1 MSNWSNQAEHDAAQ
15 AMRRAWLHD
24 VLHWLR
30 GESNELIP
38 FDAVKDLNPLGE
50 HYVGIQ
56 TIPIDAII
64 GSVDRYRDFDE
75 SYLPKSEHNTD
86 RWVNIRRLQ
95 LEGKS
100 LPAIQVYK
108 VGETYFVKDGN
119 HRVSVAALEGQKFID
134 AEVIELDVI
143 VPPERGDDLKDLI
156 IKGEYAKFLI
166 ETKLETLRPEHSEI
180 MFSTPGRYDILIE
193 HIKTRRYYL
202 GLNLQRDVS
211 WEEAVIS
218 WYDKLYSHMIT
229 EIRDSHALESFT
241 NRTEAD
247 LYLWMMDH
255 RYFLTEQ
262 FGQDVGSK
270 VAAESFVKHHAPS
283 IGERLML
290 GLKNLWAGITRRLER
305 SKR

>member
-56 TIPIDAII
+56 TIEVDAII
-64 GSVDRYRDFDE
+64 GSVDRYRDFDD

-166 ETKLETLRPEHSEI
+166 ETKLEILRPEHSEI
-180 MFSTPGRYDILIE
+180 MFSTPGRYDILLE
-193 HIKTRRYYL
+193 HVKTRQYFL

-211 WEEAVIS
+211 WEEAVTS

-229 EIRDSHALESFT
+229 EIRNSHALESFV

-255 RYFLTEQ
+255 RYFLTEK
-262 FGQDVGSK
+262 FGEDVGSK
-270 VAAESFVKHHAPS
+270 ITAESFVKHHAPNLL
-283 IGERLML
+283 ERFKI
-290 GLKNLWAGITRRLER
+290 GLKNLWAAITRRLER
-305 SKR
+305 TGR

>member
-1 MSNWSNQAEHDAAQ
+1 
-15 AMRRAWLHD
+15 MRRAWIHD
-24 VLHWLR
+24 VLHKLR

-38 FDAVKDLNPLGE
+38 FDAIKELRPLGE

-56 TIPIDAII
+56 TIPVDSII
-64 GSVDRYRDFDE
+64 GSVDRYRDFDD

-95 LEGKS
+95 LEGRS
-100 LPAIQVYK
+100 LPVIQVYK

-119 HRVSVAALEGQKFID
+119 HRVSVAALEGQKYID

-143 VPPERGDDLKDLI
+143 VPPERGDALKDLI

-166 ETKLETLRPEHSEI
+166 ETELETLRPDHSEI
-180 MFSTPGRYDILIE
+180 MFSTPGRYDILLE
-193 HIKTRRYYL
+193 HIQTRRYYL
-202 GLNLQRDVS
+202 GLNLQRDVT
-211 WEEAVIS
+211 WQEAVTS
-218 WYDKLYSHMIT
+218 WYDKLYTHMIL
-229 EIRDSHALESFT
+229 EIRASNALESFK

-255 RYFLTEQ
+255 RYYLTEQ
-262 FGQDVGSK
+262 TGADVGSK
-270 VAAESFVKHHAPS
+270 VATESFVKHHAP
-283 IGERLML
+283 GFLERIKTWFSN
-290 GLKNLWAGITRRLER
+290 GWVWITRKLER

>member
-1 MSNWSNQAEHDAAQ
+1 MGNFANQAEHDVAQ
-15 AMRRAWLHD
+15 AMRRAWIHD

-38 FDAVKDLNPLGE
+38 FDAIKELKPIGE

-56 TIPIDAII
+56 TIPVDAII
-64 GSVDRYRDFDE
+64 GSVDRYRDFDD

-100 LPAIQVYK
+100 LPVIQVYK

-119 HRVSVAALEGQKFID
+119 HRVSVAALEGQKYID

-156 IKGEYAKFLI
+156 IKGEYAKFLV
-166 ETKLETLRPEHSEI
+166 ETELETLRPDHLEI
-180 MFSTPGRYDILIE
+180 VFSTPGRYDILIE
-193 HIKTRRYYL
+193 HIKTRQYYL
-202 GLNLQRDVS
+202 GLNLKRDVG
-211 WEEAVIS
+211 WQEAVTS
-218 WYDKLYSHMIT
+218 WYDKLYSHMIL
-229 EIRDSHALESFT
+229 EIRSSNALESFK

-262 FGQDVGSK
+262 LGEDVGSK
-270 VAAESFVKHHAPS
+270 VATESFVKHHAP
-283 IGERLML
+283 GFLERL
-290 GLKNLWAGITRRLER
+290 KTWFSNRWIWITRKLER

>member
-1 MSNWSNQAEHDAAQ
+1 MSNWGNQAEHDAAQ
-15 AMRRAWLHD
+15 ARRRAWVHD

-38 FDAVKDLNPLGE
+38 FDAVKELNPLGE

-56 TIPIDAII
+56 AIPIDAII
-64 GSVDRYRDFDE
+64 GSVDRYRDFDD

-166 ETKLETLRPEHSEI
+166 ETKLETSRPEHTEI
-180 MFSTPGRYDILIE
+180 VFSTPGRYDILID
-193 HIKTRRYYL
+193 HIKTRQYYL

-211 WEEAVIS
+211 WDEAVTS
-218 WYDKLYSHMIT
+218 WYDKLYSHMIV
-229 EIRDSHALESFT
+229 EIRNSKALESFV

-255 RYFLTEQ
+255 RYFLTEKY
-262 FGQDVGSK
+262 GEDVGSK
-270 VAAESFVKHHAPS
+270 MSAESFVKNHAP
-283 IGERLML
+283 GLLERLGL
-290 GLKNLWAGITRRLER
+290 GAKNIWAGITRRLER

>member
-1 MSNWSNQAEHDAAQ
+1 MSNFANQAEHDVAQ
-15 AMRRAWLHD
+15 AMRRAWIHD

-38 FDAVKDLNPLGE
+38 FEAIKELKPIGE

-56 TIPIDAII
+56 TIPVDAII
-64 GSVDRYRDFDE
+64 G
-75 SYLPKSEHNTD
+75 

-95 LEGKS
+95 LEGRS
-100 LPAIQVYK
+100 LPVIQVYK
-108 VGETYFVKDGN
+108 VGETFFVKDGN
-119 HRVSVAALEGQKFID
+119 HRVSVAALEGQKYID

-156 IKGEYAKFLI
+156 IKGEYARFLV
-166 ETKLETLRPEHSEI
+166 ETELETLRPDHFEI
-180 MFSTPGRYDILIE
+180 VFSTPGRYDILIE
-193 HIKTRRYYL
+193 HIKTRQYYL
-202 GLNLQRDVS
+202 GLNLKRDIS
-211 WEEAVIS
+211 WQEAVIS
-218 WYDKLYSHMIT
+218 WYDKLYSHMIL
-229 EIRDSHALESFT
+229 EISASKALESFK

-262 FGQDVGSK
+262 LGEDVGSK
-270 VAAESFVKHHAPS
+270 VATESFVKHHAP
-283 IGERLML
+283 GFLERLRTWFS
-290 GLKNLWAGITRRLER
+290 NSWIWITRKLER